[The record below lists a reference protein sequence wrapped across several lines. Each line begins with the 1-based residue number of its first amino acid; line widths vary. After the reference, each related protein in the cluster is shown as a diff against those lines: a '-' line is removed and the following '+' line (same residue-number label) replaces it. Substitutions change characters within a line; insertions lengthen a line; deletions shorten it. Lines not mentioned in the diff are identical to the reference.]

1 MKVSLQSSS
10 ISLRIECSKKIKVNS
25 HKRLFRQVYL

>member
-10 ISLRIECSKKIKVNS
+10 ISLRIECSKKIKVNL
-25 HKRLFRQVYL
+25 HKVIRYN